1 MDSGSGVAVAPT
13 DRTTTIYPIVFGI
26 RNPTYKDVIAH
37 LHKTNPGFTVDLLDP
52 QTPMLLPH
60 CLCGEK
66 ELIYLEERIER
77 KAALY
82 RYTCSTCHTHTD
94 WAPSRGH
101 AKQLWD
107 VLQTK

>member
-1 MDSGSGVAVAPT
+1 MDTAITSQSASK
-13 DRTTTIYPIVFGI
+13 TIYPIVFGI
-26 RNPTYKDVIAH
+26 RNPMYKEVIAH

-66 ELIYLEERIER
+66 EMIYLEEIEE
-77 KAALY
+77 KQTSPVY
-82 RYTCSTCHTHTD
+82 RYCCASCNMATD

-107 VLQTK
+107 QKQTK